1 MTKLLLTGLLGA
13 VLSLSLGQ
21 RQSVASGNEVDG
33 FSLASNQTFGFGQ
46 NYLLRFTYGQSF
58 ACVDEPAD
66 DRNYNGVLAKSDPA
80 EYQTPICQIGAP
92 SILAPPGGLRKD
104 VAPLWV
110 LVPMFSLNNDKNPD
124 DAFSP
129 ELGKTLIAL
138 FGAVPEGFK
147 KQPLVDVQCPDPHN
161 SPGTCTMHASQLD
174 LFPVL
179 SALGK
184 IPAEPKQNIFVPT
197 PNHDHLIHAQDIND
211 PEIWWQVITVLVT
224 DPQDWPNKEGTS
236 GITSFNKLRAA
247 EAAGTAIETTSNFF
261 LFFGSKAL
269 VHVH

>member
-1 MTKLLLTGLLGA
+1 MKKLLLTGLLGA

-110 LVPMFSLNNDKNPD
+110 LVPMFSLNND
-124 DAFSP
+124 
-129 ELGKTLIAL
+129 
-138 FGAVPEGFK
+138 
-147 KQPLVDVQCPDPHN
+147 
-161 SPGTCTMHASQLD
+161 
-174 LFPVL
+174 
-179 SALGK
+179 
-184 IPAEPKQNIFVPT
+184 
-197 PNHDHLIHAQDIND
+197 
-211 PEIWWQVITVLVT
+211 
-224 DPQDWPNKEGTS
+224 
-236 GITSFNKLRAA
+236 
-247 EAAGTAIETTSNFF
+247 
-261 LFFGSKAL
+261 
-269 VHVH
+269 